1 MKVYMLY
8 RSRTESEVAVDN
20 YLRLFADRQKAS
32 VELMDVD
39 SRQGDGLGR
48 LYAIM
53 SYPSVVVVTD
63 DGQQVEL
70 WHGKLPTV
78 AELTPYLAS

>member
-1 MKVYMLY
+1 MKTYLFY
-8 RSRTESEVAVDN
+8 RSRTESEVAVSN
-20 YLRLFADRQKAS
+20 YLKLFAERQKVS
-32 VELMDVD
+32 MELMDVD
-39 SRQGDGLGR
+39 GRQGDSLSR

-53 SYPSVVVVTD
+53 SYPSVAVVTD
-63 DGQQVEL
+63 DGQQVGL